1 MGKSRDQ
8 YIAELKELDTNNEIV
23 VKDDH
28 NVSDIKAFIELL
40 ELRKSNAENQK
51 QLEKLHDEVEEL
63 IELNQELNE
72 ALADSTNSS
81 LGKVVAK
88 LGAKKVEIVHS
99 VNLKG
104 KSYSVAQIA
113 EDEKV
118 IQELLKRGS
127 SAVKVVEGK

>member
-127 SAVKVVEGK
+127 SAVKVLEGK

>member
-1 MGKSRDQ
+1 MAKSRDQ
-8 YIAELKELDTNNEIV
+8 YIAELQKLDTNKEIV

-28 NVSDIKAFIELL
+28 NVADIKAFIELL
-40 ELRKSNAENQK
+40 ELRQANAEKQK
-51 QLEKLHDEVEEL
+51 QVEKLHDEVEEL
-63 IELNQELNE
+63 TEINQELNE
-72 ALADSTNSS
+72 ALADATASKSDKTIA
-81 LGKVVAK
+81 KVN
-88 LGAKKVEIVHS
+88 GKKVEVVHS